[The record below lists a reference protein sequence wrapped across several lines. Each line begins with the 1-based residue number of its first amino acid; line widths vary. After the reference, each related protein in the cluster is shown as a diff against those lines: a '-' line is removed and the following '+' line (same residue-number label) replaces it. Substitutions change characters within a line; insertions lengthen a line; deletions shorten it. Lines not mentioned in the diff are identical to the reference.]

1 MEESVKNNEI
11 CDFNLR
17 KIRKMQKRCKQIIE
31 KDFFIAKTFKRKKP
45 KKKRKGRKR
54 GGALIRA
61 GAHIRAN
68 RIYGIFAVVL

>member
-31 KDFFIAKTFKRKKP
+31 KYFFIVKTTLRSVDHERTMTF
-45 KKKRKGRKR
+45 
-54 GGALIRA
+54 L
-61 GAHIRAN
+61 
-68 RIYGIFAVVL
+68 YLVEFSLE

>member
-31 KDFFIAKTFKRKKP
+31 KDFFIVKTTLRSVDHERTMTF
-45 KKKRKGRKR
+45 
-54 GGALIRA
+54 L
-61 GAHIRAN
+61 
-68 RIYGIFAVVL
+68 YLVEFSLE